1 MRLAL
6 YQPEIPQN
14 AGTLI
19 RLGACVGV
27 PIDIIEPTGFVWSDK
42 HLKRAGMDYVDLA
55 NVKRFES
62 WETYKEQQQSKR
74 IVLIDTKA
82 TTSFWDFL
90 FKPED
95 ILMLGKESAGVPED
109 VYQSIPNRVRIP
121 MLPERRS
128 LNMAIAGAMILAE
141 SLRQVQHV
149 YPSSLR

>member
-27 PIDIIEPTGFVWSDK
+27 PIDIIEPTGFVWNDK

-55 NVKRFES
+55 NVKRYEN
-62 WETYKEQQQSKR
+62 WETYKNLYTTQR

-82 TTSFWDFL
+82 ETLFWDFV
-90 FKPED
+90 FQPND
-95 ILMLGKESAGVPED
+95 ILMVGRESSGVPED
-109 VYQSIPNRVRIP
+109 VFQSIPTRVRIP
-121 MLPERRS
+121 MLPHRRS
-128 LNMAIAGAMILAE
+128 LNMAIAGAIVLAE
-141 SLRQVQHV
+141 SLRQV
-149 YPSSLR
+149 PSDSPHLC